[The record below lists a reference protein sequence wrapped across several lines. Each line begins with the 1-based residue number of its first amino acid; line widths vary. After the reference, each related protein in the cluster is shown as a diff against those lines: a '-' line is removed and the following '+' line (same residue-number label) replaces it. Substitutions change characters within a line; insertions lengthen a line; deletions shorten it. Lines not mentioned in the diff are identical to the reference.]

1 MTSTRSS
8 PSLDEL
14 TSDFVRI
21 DLNIAAD
28 TESLGTSAG
37 VESIATSADMES
49 VATSTNTEF
58 TTSTATSTSTT
69 TSANTTNT
77 ESEVSIENGAACESV
92 LAILAEMNLSET
104 ISEAATPSN
113 AFLDYF
119 ANHGLPL
126 KPHMN
131 PRNHFKRLATL
142 KRWGNKKREKERH
155 QMHTIVCNMFAK
167 EEPVCDLVLE
177 LTGRDVSAMSKS
189 RRKKVCFGSRFNIWK
204 FVMRFSFGAGAGADI
219 NVHADIHQKNSFP
232 KSYAKQCCLKLL
244 LVTVG
249 W

>member
-1 MTSTRSS
+1 MISTRSS

-14 TSDFVRI
+14 MSDFVRI
-21 DLNIAAD
+21 DLNVAAD
-28 TESLGTSAG
+28 IESVGTSAD
-37 VESIATSADMES
+37 VESTATSADMES
-49 VATSTNTEF
+49 IATSTNTAS
-58 TTSTATSTSTT
+58 TASTATSTNT
-69 TSANTTNT
+69 ANTDSAVN
-77 ESEVSIENGAACESV
+77 SENEVVCESV
-92 LAILAEMNLSET
+92 LAVLAEVGLSDT
-104 ISEAATPSN
+104 MSEICEIAPPSN

-155 QMHTIVCNMFAK
+155 QMHTIVCNMFAN
-167 EEPVCDLVLE
+167 EQPVCDLVLE

-189 RRKKVCFGSRFNIWK
+189 RRKKVCFGSRFNIWQ
-204 FVMRFSFGAGAGADI
+204 FVMRFSFGAGVGADI
-219 NVHADIHQKNSFP
+219 DVHAGIHQKNSFP
-232 KSYAKQCCLKLL
+232 KCYAKQCCLKLL